1 MSPFDLTLIERSTYF
16 NYDNYGTR
24 TIDQVGIPH
33 VCGNRTKL
41 RNPSDF
47 VARKNAFY
55 QHCRNSD
62 IHYEPLSSKKAD
74 VFATIPSKLEV
85 RLFKSN

>member
-1 MSPFDLTLIERSTYF
+1 MIERSTYF
-16 NYDNYGTR
+16 NYDTYGTR

-33 VCGNRTKL
+33 VCDNRTKP
-41 RNPSDF
+41 RDPCDF

-62 IHYEPLSSKKAD
+62 IHYEPLSSKKVD
-74 VFATIPSKLEV
+74 VFATIPAKLET
-85 RLFKSN
+85 RHNKNNYA